1 MVDQYDEKRSNSIDG
16 GSSHLQ
22 NPASTTQ
29 GLLPVNDAGFLTVQ
43 DEAMSSVEDFHEKME
58 PSSRVSKKA
67 STNSFNRSS
76 RNLQIT
82 TDITL
87 LAQQIAAAAANTNTN
102 AARSPSIEPATPK
115 EFSFKLSTPRSTPS
129 LLSLS
134 AGLAK
139 SVSNIPSLL
148 TGRQAGAGVGAEA
161 KPETFQDYLDQS
173 NPELNPFSPQF
184 SPHAWA
190 KQLLTARAENPERYP
205 SKAAGIAFRNLGA
218 VGRTKKTDYQK
229 TVLNA
234 VYQLKDL
241 VSGGKNGERKR
252 QILRNFNGVTKKGE
266 TCVVLG
272 RPGR

>member
-1 MVDQYDEKRSNSIDG
+1 MVDEQHEYRSGSAPIDG
-16 GSSHLQ
+16 GSSYLQ
-22 NPASTTQ
+22 RAAQ
-29 GLLPVNDAGFLTVQ
+29 GQAVNLSSLTVQ
-43 DEAMSSVEDFHEKME
+43 DEAASSVEDFHAKLDLHN
-58 PSSRVSKKA
+58 RVSKKA
-67 STNSFNRSS
+67 STNSFHRSS

-82 TDITL
+82 TDITH
-87 LAQQIAAAAANTNTN
+87 LAQQISAAAAAST
-102 AARSPSIEPATPK
+102 AAGRSPSIAPVTPK
-115 EFSFKLSTPRSTPS
+115 DLKHGTPRSSPS

-134 AGLAK
+134 AGIAK
-139 SVSNIPSLL
+139 SVSQIPSLL
-148 TGRQAGAGVGAEA
+148 TGNRVPGNG

-190 KQLLTARAENPERYP
+190 KQLLTARTENPERYP

-229 TVLNA
+229 TVVNA
-234 VYQLKDL
+234 IYQVKDL
-241 VSGGKNGERKR
+241 VGGNKGERKR
-252 QILRNFNGVTKKGE
+252 QILRNFNGLTKKGE